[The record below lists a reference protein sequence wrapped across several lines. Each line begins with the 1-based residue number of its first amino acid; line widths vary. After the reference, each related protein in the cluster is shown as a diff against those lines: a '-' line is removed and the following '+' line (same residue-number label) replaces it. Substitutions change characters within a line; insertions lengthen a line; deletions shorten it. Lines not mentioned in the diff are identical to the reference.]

1 MTQVET
7 LAKYAARASFAD
19 LSAESRRQLP
29 IHILDS
35 LGCCIAALGADPI
48 EACRQ
53 QVAEFGGS
61 GPSALIGGGKAN
73 PIYAAFWHTALVRYV
88 DFMDN
93 FLAPTE
99 TCHTA
104 DNFGVALTI
113 ADYVGGSGRDL
124 MLGVALGYT
133 VQSRFVDH
141 ANFMSSGFDHT
152 SQLAFS
158 LNAAAGRLLGLSE
171 QQIAH
176 AMAMAAVSDASF
188 AVVRAKPLSQW
199 KGLASAQSALGA
211 MNTLFLARRGVQGPL
226 QVIEG
231 PLGID
236 HLLRMKINIDWDK
249 QGYEGVV
256 ESTIK
261 KYNSMIHTQSAVHCM
276 VELAK
281 QNKLDPD
288 KVVSIEAEVFQLA
301 FDFAGGGLYGVDK
314 VIRIKEQ
321 ADHSLPYLLAVA
333 LLDGDVM
340 PAQFKPDRIIKPDVQ
355 SLLKKV
361 SVRPN
366 YEFTEEYPKKMPAK
380 IIVRLQDGRV
390 IEHEVQDY
398 PGMASHPFTW
408 EDAVEKFDRLMAG
421 RVDQGLSRRDQGCRT
436 FARKHSGWG
445 PDETARLRQDRP
457 GEAIVIESS
466 LRNRQQERSQKT
478 GEIQMAITSE
488 SVREIFKGLENGDGA
503 TFFERVADDVD
514 WIVMGTHPLAGHYRS
529 KKAFRE
535 GTFAKLG
542 QVLQNGAQL
551 HVEDLIVKDDEAVVE
566 LHSLATAKNGMR
578 FNNRYCWVV
587 YFRGGLIVRVRAYLD
602 SAMVARLFEENPIA

>member
-1 MTQVET
+1 MTQVES

-35 LGCCIAALGADPI
+35 LGCCIAALGAGPI
-48 EACRQ
+48 QACRE
-53 QVAEFGGS
+53 QVTEFGGA
-61 GPSALIGGGKAN
+61 GPCALIGGGKSN

-113 ADYVGGSGRDL
+113 ADYVGASGRDL
-124 MLGVALGYT
+124 MLAVALAYT
-133 VQSRFVDH
+133 VQSPLVDH

-152 SQLAFS
+152 SQLPFS
-158 LNAAAGRLLGLSE
+158 LNAAAVRLLGLSE
-171 QQIAH
+171 RQIAN
-176 AMAMAAVSDASF
+176 AIAMAAVSDASF

-276 VELAK
+276 GELAK
-281 QNKLDPD
+281 QNRLDPD
-288 KVVSIEAEVFQLA
+288 KVISIEADVFQLA
-301 FDFAGGGLYGVDK
+301 FDFAGGGLYGEDR
-314 VIRIKEQ
+314 VICRKEQ
-321 ADHSLPYLLAVA
+321 AQLRLPYLLAVA

-340 PAQFKPDRIIKPDVQ
+340 PAQFKPDRIIPPDVQ

-366 YEFTEEYPKKMPAK
+366 HEFTEEYPKKMPAK

-398 PGMASHPFTW
+398 PGLASHPFTW
-408 EDAVEKFDRLMAG
+408 EDAVHKFDTLVAG
-421 RVDQGLSRRDQGCRT
+421 RVDEGLS
-436 FARKHSGWG
+436 
-445 PDETARLRQDRP
+445 
-457 GEAIVIESS
+457 
-466 LRNRQQERSQKT
+466 
-478 GEIQMAITSE
+478 GEIKDAART
-488 SVREIFKGLENGDGA
+488 VEN
-503 TFFERVADDVD
+503 
-514 WIVMGTHPLAGHYRS
+514 I
-529 KKAFRE
+529 
-535 GTFAKLG
+535 
-542 QVLQNGAQL
+542 Q
-551 HVEDLIVKDDEAVVE
+551 VKDLMKLLGSVKT
-566 LHSLATAKNGMR
+566 SQGTSSSRK
-578 FNNRYCWVV
+578 
-587 YFRGGLIVRVRAYLD
+587 
-602 SAMVARLFEENPIA
+602 VA

>member
-1 MTQVET
+1 MTQVEA

-35 LGCCIAALGADPI
+35 LGCCIAALGAGPVQ
-48 EACRQ
+48 ACRE
-53 QVAEFGGS
+53 QVAEFGGTA
-61 GPSALIGGGKAN
+61 PCALIGGGQAN
-73 PIYAAFWHTALVRYV
+73 PVYAAFWHTALVRYL

-104 DNFGVALTI
+104 DNFGIALTI
-113 ADYVGGSGRDL
+113 ADYVGASGRDL

-158 LNAAAGRLLGLSE
+158 HNAAAGRLLGLSE
-171 QQIAH
+171 QQIAN
-176 AMAMAAVSDASF
+176 AIAMAAVSDASF

-211 MNTLFLARRGVQGPL
+211 MNTLFLARRGLQGPL

-281 QNKLDPD
+281 QNKIDPSR
-288 KVVSIEAEVFQLA
+288 VISIETEVFQLA
-301 FDFAGGGLYGVDK
+301 YDFAGGGLYGVDK
-314 VIRIKEQ
+314 VIQTKEQ
-321 ADHSLPYLLAVA
+321 ADHSLKYLLAVA

-340 PAQFKPDRIIKPDVQ
+340 PAQFNPERIIKPDVQ
-355 SLLKKV
+355 NLLKKV

-366 YEFTEEYPKKMPAK
+366 QEFTDEYPGQMPAK
-380 IIVRLQDGRV
+380 ITIRLNDGKV
-390 IEHEVQDY
+390 IEHEVEDY
-398 PGMASHPFTW
+398 PGLASHPFTW
-408 EDAVEKFDRLMAG
+408 EDSVEKFGRLVAG
-421 RVDQGLSRRDQGCRT
+421 RADDGL
-436 FARKHSGWG
+436 
-445 PDETARLRQDRP
+445 
-457 GEAIVIESS
+457 V
-466 LRNRQQERSQKT
+466 QEIKDAVRS
-478 GEIQMAITSE
+478 
-488 SVREIFKGLENGDGA
+488 LENIQLRDLMKLLSG
-503 TFFERVADDVD
+503 V
-514 WIVMGTHPLAGHYRS
+514 
-529 KKAFRE
+529 KASQR
-535 GTFAKLG
+535 
-542 QVLQNGAQL
+542 
-551 HVEDLIVKDDEAVVE
+551 
-566 LHSLATAKNGMR
+566 TA
-578 FNNRYCWVV
+578 
-587 YFRGGLIVRVRAYLD
+587 A
-602 SAMVARLFEENPIA
+602 SSSTT

>member
-1 MTQVET
+1 MTQVEA
-7 LAKYAARASFAD
+7 LAKYAARASFDD
-19 LSAESRRQLP
+19 LSAESRRQIP

-35 LGCCIAALGADPI
+35 LGCSIAALGAGPV
-48 EACRQ
+48 EACRE

-61 GPSALIGGGKAN
+61 GPVALIGGGKAN

-93 FLAPTE
+93 FLAQTE

-113 ADYVGGSGRDL
+113 SDYVGGSGRDL
-124 MLGVALGYT
+124 MLAVALGYT

-141 ANFMSSGFDHT
+141 ASFMSSGFDHT
-152 SQLAFS
+152 AQLAFS
-158 LNAAAGRLLGLSE
+158 HNAAAGRLLGLSE
-171 QQIAH
+171 QQIGH
-176 AMAMAAVSDASF
+176 AIAMAAVSDASF

-199 KGLASAQSALGA
+199 KGLASSQSALGA

-236 HLLRMKINIDWDK
+236 HLLRMKINVDWDK

-261 KYNSMIHTQSAVHCM
+261 KYNAMIHTQSAVHCM

-281 QNKLDPD
+281 QNKIDPD
-288 KVVSIEAEVFQLA
+288 TIVSIEAEVFQLA

-355 SLLKKV
+355 GLLKKV

-366 YEFTEEYPKKMPAK
+366 HEYTEQYPKKMPAK
-380 IIVRLQDGRV
+380 ITVRLQDGRV

-398 PGMASHPFTW
+398 PGLASHPFTW
-408 EDAVEKFDRLMAG
+408 EDAVHKFDALVTG
-421 RVDQGLSRRDQGCRT
+421 RVD
-436 FARKHSGWG
+436 
-445 PDETARLRQDRP
+445 ERLC
-457 GEAIVIESS
+457 
-466 LRNRQQERSQKT
+466 
-478 GEIQMAITSE
+478 GEIKDAVY
-488 SVREIFKGLENGDGA
+488 SVENIQVRDL
-503 TFFERVADDVD
+503 TKLL
-514 WIVMGTHPLAGHYRS
+514 GTVKAGH
-529 KKAFRE
+529 
-535 GTFAKLG
+535 
-542 QVLQNGAQL
+542 
-551 HVEDLIVKDDEAVVE
+551 
-566 LHSLATAKNGMR
+566 ATPASSN
-578 FNNRYCWVV
+578 
-587 YFRGGLIVRVRAYLD
+587 A
-602 SAMVARLFEENPIA
+602 A

>member
-1 MTQVET
+1 MPTQVEA
-7 LAKYAARASFAD
+7 LARYAVRASFTD

-35 LGCCIAALGADPI
+35 LACSIAALGAGPV
-48 EACRQ
+48 EACRA
-53 QVAEFGGS
+53 QVAEFGGT
-61 GPSALIGGGKAN
+61 GPGTLIGGGQAN

-93 FLAPTE
+93 FLARTE

-124 MLGVALGYT
+124 MLAVALGYT
-133 VQSRFVDH
+133 VQSRLVDH

-152 SQLAFS
+152 AQLAFS
-158 LNAAAGRLLGLSE
+158 HNAAAGRLLGLTE
-171 QQIAH
+171 QQIAN
-176 AMAMAAVSDASF
+176 AIAMAAVSDASF

-276 VELAK
+276 VELAR
-281 QNKLDPD
+281 QNKIDPD
-288 KVVSIEAEVFQLA
+288 KVVSIEADVFQLA
-301 FDFAGGGLYGVDK
+301 YDFAGGGLYGVDK

-333 LLDGDVM
+333 LLDGNVM
-340 PAQFKPDRIIKPDVQ
+340 PAQFDPERIIMPDVQ
-355 SLLKKV
+355 ALLKKV

-366 YEFTEEYPKKMPAK
+366 HEYTELYPRRMPAK
-380 IIVRLQDGRV
+380 IIVRMQDGNV
-390 IEHEVQDY
+390 IEHEVRDY
-398 PGMASHPFTW
+398 PGLATHPFTW
-408 EDAVEKFDRLMAG
+408 EDAVQKFDTLVAG
-421 RVDQGLSRRDQGCRT
+421 RVDKGLAAEIKDAARSMENIQVRDLMKLLGSVK
-436 FARKHSGWG
+436 AG
-445 PDETARLRQDRP
+445 
-457 GEAIVIESS
+457 
-466 LRNRQQERSQKT
+466 QKT
-478 GEIQMAITSE
+478 AS
-488 SVREIFKGLENGDGA
+488 
-503 TFFERVADDVD
+503 
-514 WIVMGTHPLAGHYRS
+514 PS
-529 KKAFRE
+529 KA
-535 GTFAKLG
+535 A
-542 QVLQNGAQL
+542 
-551 HVEDLIVKDDEAVVE
+551 
-566 LHSLATAKNGMR
+566 
-578 FNNRYCWVV
+578 
-587 YFRGGLIVRVRAYLD
+587 
-602 SAMVARLFEENPIA
+602 

>member
-1 MTQVET
+1 VIHHQKEKRIMTQVEA
-7 LAKYAARASFAD
+7 LAKYAARASFSD

-35 LGCCIAALGADPI
+35 LACCIAAIGAGPV

-53 QVAEFGGS
+53 QVAEFGSPGQC
-61 GPSALIGGGKAN
+61 ALIGGEKAN

-113 ADYVGGSGRDL
+113 ADYVGGTGHDL

-133 VQSRFVDH
+133 VQSRLVDH
-141 ANFMSSGFDHT
+141 ADFMTRGFDHT

-176 AMAMAAVSDASF
+176 AIAMAAVSDASF

-226 QVIEG
+226 RVIEG
-231 PLGID
+231 PNGID
-236 HLLRMKINIDWDK
+236 NLLHMRVRIDWEK
-249 QGYEGVV
+249 EGYEGVL

-261 KYNSMIHTQSAVHCM
+261 KYNAMIHTQSAVHCM
-276 VELAK
+276 VELARR
-281 QNKLDPD
+281 NKLNPA
-288 KVVSIEAEVFQLA
+288 KVISIEAEVFQLA
-301 FDFAGGGLYGVDK
+301 YDFAGGGLYGIDK
-314 VIRIKEQ
+314 TITTKEQ

-333 LLDGDVM
+333 LLDGDVT
-340 PAQFKPDRIIKPDVQ
+340 PAQFKPERITKPDVQ
-355 SLLKKV
+355 TLLKKV

-366 YEFTEEYPKKMPAK
+366 HEYTDQYPSKMYAK
-380 IIVRLQDGRV
+380 VTVRLHDGTI

-398 PGMASHPFTW
+398 PGLASRPFTW
-408 EDAVEKFDRLMAG
+408 EESVEKFERLTAN
-421 RVDQGLSRRDQGCRT
+421 RIDDGLSR
-436 FARKHSGWG
+436 
-445 PDETARLRQDRP
+445 
-457 GEAIVIESS
+457 
-466 LRNRQQERSQKT
+466 
-478 GEIQMAITSE
+478 EIQHAMKS
-488 SVREIFKGLENGDGA
+488 LERIRIIDL
-503 TFFERVADDVD
+503 
-514 WIVMGTHPLAGHYRS
+514 MKLLGH
-529 KKAFRE
+529 
-535 GTFAKLG
+535 
-542 QVLQNGAQL
+542 
-551 HVEDLIVKDDEAVVE
+551 I
-566 LHSLATAKNGMR
+566 
-578 FNNRYCWVV
+578 
-587 YFRGGLIVRVRAYLD
+587 RA
-602 SAMVARLFEENPIA
+602 N

>member
-1 MTQVET
+1 MTTQVEA

-35 LGCCIAALGADPI
+35 LGCCIAALGAGPVQ
-48 EACRQ
+48 ACRE
-53 QVAEFGGS
+53 QVAEFGGTA
-61 GPSALIGGGKAN
+61 PSSLIGGGQAN
-73 PIYAAFWHTALVRYV
+73 PIYAAFWHPALVRYV

-93 FLAPTE
+93 FLAQTE

-104 DNFGVALTI
+104 DNIGVALTI
-113 ADYVGGSGRDL
+113 AEYVGGSGKDL

-158 LNAAAGRLLGLSE
+158 HNAAAGRLLGLSE
-171 QQIAH
+171 QQIGH

-281 QNKLDPD
+281 QNKLDPE

-314 VIRIKEQ
+314 AIRIKEQ
-321 ADHSLPYLLAVA
+321 ADHSLPCLLAVA

-340 PAQFKPDRIIKPDVQ
+340 PAQFQPERIAKPDVQ
-355 SLLKKV
+355 ALLKKV
-361 SVRPN
+361 STRPN
-366 YEFTEEYPKKMPAK
+366 HEFTAQYPRKMPAK
-380 IIVRLQDGRV
+380 ITIRLQDGRV

-398 PGMASHPFTW
+398 PGLASHPFTW
-408 EDAVEKFDRLMAG
+408 EDAVYKFDTLVAG
-421 RVDQGLSRRDQGCRT
+421 AAPR
-436 FARKHSGWG
+436 
-445 PDETARLRQDRP
+445 
-457 GEAIVIESS
+457 
-466 LRNRQQERSQKT
+466 
-478 GEIQMAITSE
+478 
-488 SVREIFKGLENGDGA
+488 
-503 TFFERVADDVD
+503 
-514 WIVMGTHPLAGHYRS
+514 
-529 KKAFRE
+529 
-535 GTFAKLG
+535 
-542 QVLQNGAQL
+542 
-551 HVEDLIVKDDEAVVE
+551 
-566 LHSLATAKNGMR
+566 
-578 FNNRYCWVV
+578 
-587 YFRGGLIVRVRAYLD
+587 
-602 SAMVARLFEENPIA
+602 

>member
-1 MTQVET
+1 MIPTFSIAQSEIKSIRPNIKYGTKPGQISSDSALLAMTQVEA

-19 LSAESRRQLP
+19 LSAQSRKHLP
-29 IHILDS
+29 FHILDS
-35 LGCCIAALGADPI
+35 LGCCPAALGAGPVD
-48 EACRQ
+48 ACRA
-53 QVAEFGGS
+53 QVAEFGGT
-61 GPSALIGGGKAN
+61 GPSTLIGGGKAN
-73 PIYAAFWHTALVRYV
+73 PIYAAFWHTVLVRYV

-93 FLAPTE
+93 FLAQTE
-99 TCHTA
+99 PCHTA

-113 ADYVGGSGRDL
+113 ADYAGLSGRDL

-152 SQLAFS
+152 SELAFS
-158 LNAAAGRLLGLSE
+158 LNAAAGRLLCLSGK
-171 QQIAH
+171 QIAH
-176 AMAMAAVSDASF
+176 VIAIAAASGASF
-188 AVVRAKPLSQW
+188 AVIRAKPLSQW

-226 QVIEG
+226 QVVEG

-276 VELAK
+276 VELAR
-281 QNKLDPD
+281 QNKIAPD

-301 FDFAGGGLYGVDK
+301 FDFAGGGLYGTDK

-355 SLLKKV
+355 SLLKTV

-366 YEFTEEYPKKMPAK
+366 HEFTEEYPKKMPAK

-398 PGMASHPFTW
+398 PGLASHPFTW
-408 EDAVEKFDRLMAG
+408 EDAVEKFDTLVAG
-421 RVDQGLSRRDQGCRT
+421 RVDQGLS
-436 FARKHSGWG
+436 
-445 PDETARLRQDRP
+445 
-457 GEAIVIESS
+457 
-466 LRNRQQERSQKT
+466 
-478 GEIQMAITSE
+478 GEIRDAVRSLE
-488 SVREIFKGLENGDGA
+488 SIQVGDL
-503 TFFERVADDVD
+503 
-514 WIVMGTHPLAGHYRS
+514 M
-529 KKAFRE
+529 K
-535 GTFAKLG
+535 
-542 QVLQNGAQL
+542 
-551 HVEDLIVKDDEAVVE
+551 
-566 LHSLATAKNGMR
+566 
-578 FNNRYCWVV
+578 
-587 YFRGGLIVRVRAYLD
+587 
-602 SAMVARLFEENPIA
+602 